1 MKRYPLLGE
10 SLLIDVAEGIGTVT
24 LNRPQQHNAL
34 SRELRTNLAI
44 AVESLQADD
53 EVGVI
58 IFTGAGEKAFSAGAD
73 LKELETAP
81 LTPEEMG
88 AGSRLMQAFAALH
101 KPTIAAINGV
111 VVTGGFELVVNCDIL
126 VASTNAR
133 FADTHARVGVVPA
146 WGLSQYLAQL
156 IGPVRARYLSFTG
169 NYLDAATAKEWG
181 LVLEVVAPDQ
191 LLPYCRKMAQDILSC
206 DQATLRDY
214 RDAIREGLQKSYGD
228 GFALETRLAK
238 AGLAHFDA
246 AGFGKKRKAIM
257 DRGQVQAGGN
267 TTDRK

>member
-10 SLLIDVAEGIGTVT
+10 SLLIDVASGVATVT

-44 AVESLQADD
+44 AVESLQAEDD
-53 EVGVI
+53 VGVI

-88 AGSRLMQAFAALH
+88 MGSRLMQAFAALR

-111 VVTGGFELVVNCDIL
+111 AVTGGFELVVNCDIL

-133 FADTHARVGVVPA
+133 FGDTHARVGVVPA

-169 NYLDAATAKEWG
+169 NYLDAVTAKEWG
-181 LVLEVVAPDQ
+181 LVLDVVAPDQ
-191 LLPYCRKMAQDILSC
+191 LLPYCRKLAQNMLSC
-206 DQATLRDY
+206 DQPTLRDY
-214 RDAIREGLQKSYGD
+214 RDAIREGLQQGPVA
-228 GFALETRLAK
+228 GFALEAQRAK
-238 AGLAHFDA
+238 AGLARFDA
-246 AGFGKKRKAIM
+246 ANFGKTRNTVIN
-257 DRGQVQAGGN
+257 RGKGQLTGKDA
-267 TTDRK
+267 